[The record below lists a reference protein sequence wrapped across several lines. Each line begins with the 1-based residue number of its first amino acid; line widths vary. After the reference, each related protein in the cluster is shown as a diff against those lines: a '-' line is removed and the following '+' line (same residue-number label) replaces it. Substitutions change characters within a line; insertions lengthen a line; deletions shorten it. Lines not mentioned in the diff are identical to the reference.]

1 MTIGE
6 RIKQLRKEH
15 GLTQKDLAER
25 CGYSSLTTI
34 NKIELGINSVPISVV
49 EKIARVFGVSPS
61 YLMGWENEYNE
72 KNLMRYDN
80 ISPISVQ
87 KIPMLGEISCG
98 KPLFANEERDSY
110 VLAGTQI
117 KADFCL
123 TCKGDSMINAG
134 IYEGSIVFC
143 KKQEIVENGEIA
155 AVIIN
160 DEATLKR
167 FYYYPEQAK
176 LVLQAENPKYAPL
189 VYIKEELNEI
199 TVLGKAVAYQNDI
212 K

>member
-1 MTIGE
+1 MTIGA
-6 RIKQLRKEH
+6 RIKSLREKKNISQ
-15 GLTQKDLAER
+15 TNLAKYIHASKQTVFKYENDII
-25 CGYSSLTTI
+25 TNI
-34 NKIELGINSVPISVV
+34 PMDKIKS
-49 EKIARVFGVSPS
+49 IASILGVSPS